1 MYDAL
6 GDLSLD
12 LLRAFEAAARQRSFT
27 AAAAEI
33 GTTQPAISQQIKR
46 LEDQL
51 AIRLFDRIYRGIE
64 LTEAGAILFEQVQ
77 LGLQNIDAGLSA
89 ISTQNQHEVLQVA
102 TDFAFAAY
110 WLMPRLH
117 RFHAAHPSVDVSLVT
132 SERSQNMLRTDIDVA
147 VLFGEGRFKQGE
159 SHWLFSEEVFPV
171 CSPLLLKDRPLPLP
185 VHSLLEFPLLHLR
198 GENGSNWF
206 DWSGVFRELGINSA
220 PAPGQLRF
228 DNYTLLIQAAIGGQG
243 VAIGWR
249 HLVDNLLAQGL
260 LCRPIAETV
269 ISRLGYYVVLP
280 QRKRRGVLIRQF
292 VDWLMAEQANSAQ
305 SLNGLPL
312 PSIAV

>member
-1 MYDAL
+1 MYEAL

-27 AAAAEI
+27 AAAREL

-46 LEDQL
+46 LEEQL
-51 AIRLFDRIYRGIE
+51 GTRLFDRIYRGIE
-64 LTEAGAILFEQVQ
+64 LTEAGTILFAQVQ
-77 LGLQNIDAGLSA
+77 SGLQSIDAGLHA
-89 ISTQNQHEVLQVA
+89 ISAQHQHEVLQVA

-117 RFHAAHPSVDVSLVT
+117 RFHAAHPQVDVSLVT
-132 SERSQNMLRTDIDVA
+132 SERSHNMLRTDIDVA
-147 VLFGEGRFKQGE
+147 ILFGNGRFKQGV

-185 VHSLLEFPLLHLR
+185 AQALLDLPLLHLR
-198 GENGSNWF
+198 GENSSDWF
-206 DWSGVFRELGINSA
+206 DWSGVFRELGITSA

-260 LCRPIAETV
+260 LCRPVADTV

-280 QRKRRGVLIRQF
+280 QRKRRAELVQTF
-292 VDWLMAEQANSAQ
+292 VDWLMTEQASSAQ

>member
-27 AAAAEI
+27 AAAVEL

-46 LEDQL
+46 LEEQL
-51 AIRLFDRIYRGIE
+51 ATRLFDRIYRGIE

-89 ISTQNQHEVLQVA
+89 ISAQQHEVLQVA

-117 RFHAAHPSVDVSLVT
+117 RFHTANPQVDVSLVT
-132 SERSQNMLRTDIDVA
+132 SERSHNMLRTDIDVA
-147 VLFGEGRFKQGE
+147 VLFGDGRFKQGE

-171 CSPLLLKDRPLPLP
+171 CSPLLLRDRPLPLP
-185 VHSLLEFPLLHLR
+185 AQSLLEFPLLHLR
-198 GENGSNWF
+198 GEHSSNWF
-206 DWSGVFRELGINSA
+206 DWSGVFRELGITSA

-280 QRKRRGVLIRQF
+280 QRKRRGALIQTF